1 MIIDRGLQTW
11 QREKLSWLAPGARLG
26 FVPTMGALHEG
37 HATLL
42 RRARQENDA
51 VLLSIF
57 VNPTQ
62 FNDPRDLQ
70 LYPRPVEQD
79 LQIARECG
87 VDRVWLPEYQDLY
100 PDQFHYRV
108 EESSLAT
115 RLCGR
120 TRPGHFTGVLSV
132 VMKLL
137 GLAQVSADPELQRA
151 YFGEKDF
158 QQLELIRGMV
168 SAFALPWE
176 IRPVPTVRESDGLA
190 LSSRNLRLSPA
201 ARQVAPR
208 LYQVLRSATDL
219 GRARAELEAHGFR
232 VDYLEE
238 QNFASGRRRFVAA
251 FLDEVRLI
259 DNVEI

>member
-1 MIIDRGLQTW
+1 MIVDRGLENW
-11 QREKLSWLAPGARLG
+11 KREKLHWLSPGARLG

-70 LYPRPVEQD
+70 LYPRPIESD
-79 LQIARECG
+79 LQLARECG
-87 VDRVWLPEYQDLY
+87 VDRVWLPDYQDLY
-100 PDQFHYRV
+100 PDQFNYRI
-108 EESSLAT
+108 EETSLS
-115 RLCGR
+115 RVLCGR

-132 VMKLL
+132 VMKLFS
-137 GLAQVSADPELQRA
+137 LAQVSANPQMQRA

-158 QQLELIRGMV
+158 QQLEMIRGMV
-168 SAFALPWE
+168 RAFELPWD
-176 IRPVPTVRESDGLA
+176 IRPVPTVRETDGLA

-201 ARQVAPR
+201 ARRLAPR
-208 LYQVLRSATDL
+208 LYQVLRNEPNLDV
-219 GRARAELEAHGFR
+219 ARQELERAGFR
-232 VDYLEE
+232 IDYLEE
-238 QNFASGRRRFVAA
+238 HPFASGRRRFVAA
-251 FLDEVRLI
+251 FLEDVRLI